1 MAWRPSHNGRSTDQ
15 PMKSWCKNPWLSN
28 KRNILGYHGDISWY
42 IYICIYDISP
52 TWYGMIV
59 SENGGLTRHWSA
71 WGAPCFQ
78 IKPKSAEAHGGSM
91 RQQSDGR
98 PFILLPT
105 VLPFAAAKKK
115 RVERQS
121 FCSKYF
127 FSFSVSY
134 LLYNG
139 YDHWIFSAD
148 NRLLSE

>member
-1 MAWRPSHNGRSTDQ
+1 
-15 PMKSWCKNPWLSN
+15 
-28 KRNILGYHGDISWY
+28 
-42 IYICIYDISP
+42 
-52 TWYGMIV
+52 
-59 SENGGLTRHWSA
+59 
-71 WGAPCFQ
+71 
-78 IKPKSAEAHGGSM
+78 M